1 MRLESRE
8 ADTRRIDS
16 LLDGARAGRSRALLV
31 RGEPGSGKTELLRY
45 AALRASDMTV
55 LDAHGLE
62 IESGLAFCALADVFR
77 PVVDRLDMIPEPQSR
92 ALAGALGLRPDA
104 RCEGFLV
111 CAATLSLL
119 AAVAEE
125 CPVLTVVD
133 DFHRIDAAS
142 REALLF
148 AARRLDSQH
157 VTMLMAGPLW
167 TAVIGVSGFD
177 ELTLPG
183 HPDDGGIGSLTPQ
196 ELRLSLI
203 VGRGATNR
211 EASTALFISPKTVEA
226 HLHRIYVKLG
236 IRSRTELAHLLARAH
251 MLV

>member
-8 ADTRRIDS
+8 AETRQIDS
-16 LLDGARAGRSRALLV
+16 LLDGARAGSSGAFVL
-31 RGEPGSGKTELLRY
+31 RGDPGSGKTELLRY
-45 AALRASDMTV
+45 AVARAGRLTV
-55 LDAHGLE
+55 LQAHGLE
-62 IESGLAFCALADVFR
+62 VESSLAFCALADVFR
-77 PVVDRLDMIPEPQSR
+77 PVVDRLGTIPEPQSQ
-92 ALAGALGLRPDA
+92 ALAAALGLRPDVRA
-104 RCEGFLV
+104 EGFLV

-119 AAVAEE
+119 AAVAED
-125 CPVLTVVD
+125 CPVLTVLD

-148 AARRLDSQH
+148 AARRLDSH
-157 VTMLMAGPLW
+157 RVTMLMAGPMW
-167 TAVIGVSGFD
+167 MAVIGVSGFD

-183 HPDDGGIGSLTPQ
+183 HADNGGIRSLTAQ
-196 ELRLSLI
+196 ELRVSLM

-211 EASTALFISPKTVEA
+211 EASAALFISPKTVEA

-251 MLV
+251 LLV